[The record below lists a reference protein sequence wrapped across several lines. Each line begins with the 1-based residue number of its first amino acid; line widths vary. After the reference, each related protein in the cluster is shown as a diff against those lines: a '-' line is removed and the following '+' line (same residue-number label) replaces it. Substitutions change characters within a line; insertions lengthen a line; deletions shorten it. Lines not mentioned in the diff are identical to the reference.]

1 MDLLYLSPGSQI
13 YIGRPAKQPSEEL
26 RAALSRSVYR
36 FNAIAEAHLPQ
47 VYITGAMKSAGV
59 VLVISTVADANEI
72 AQIIEQIKLDLL
84 NFPDFNLLVLPLSYD
99 SDIWKIVREQK
110 CQLR

>member
-1 MDLLYLSPGSQI
+1 
-13 YIGRPAKQPSEEL
+13 
-26 RAALSRSVYR
+26 
-36 FNAIAEAHLPQ
+36 
-47 VYITGAMKSAGV
+47 
-59 VLVISTVADANEI
+59 VISTVADANEI